1 MKTKI
6 WSEISI
12 SNFPMKHE
20 ELSRFL
26 GIQPSKAENVGDIIQ
41 TANGKSI
48 EIGISSWT
56 LVSGCNKYLDFE
68 SQIVTLLKKIK
79 PYKDKFIEIG
89 SKYSVFLNIIIHT
102 SEDEVS
108 PFIGWESEV
117 MKELA
122 EYNASWGIDLSI
134 YKEGEDDE

>member
-20 ELSRFL
+20 ELTEFL
-26 GIQPSKAENVGDIIQ
+26 GIEPTEAENAGDICYHP
-41 TANGKSI
+41 NGKSFVLK
-48 EIGISSWT
+48 ISSWT
-56 LVSGCNKYLDFE
+56 LESGCDKFVDFE
-68 SQIVTLLKKIK
+68 TQINSLLDKIR
-79 PYKDKFIEIG
+79 PYKDRFIKICE
-89 SKYSVFLNIIIHT
+89 KYPLDLSIYIHT
-102 SEDEVS
+102 SEHVIS
-108 PFIGWESEV
+108 PYIGWESEV